1 MKTTKTREERI
12 EEMLLN
18 LEKDQSNLKLTIDK
32 KDKTIQEYIRFLKL
46 IKIEYQK

>member
-12 EEMLLN
+12 EEV